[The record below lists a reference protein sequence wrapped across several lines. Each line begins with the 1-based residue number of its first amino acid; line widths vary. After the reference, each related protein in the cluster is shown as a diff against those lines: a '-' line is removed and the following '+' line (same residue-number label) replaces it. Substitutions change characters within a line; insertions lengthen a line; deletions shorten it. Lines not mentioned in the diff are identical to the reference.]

1 MIDLPLYEGLLRMI
15 DWQVPFLDVLGIDST
30 RAGASF
36 PFSGGFI
43 TEILPTIDDKFVV
56 VSAATGKHVGN
67 VVQFLREGGH
77 LEAGGEK
84 DIPMSVIKD
93 ALGSWLGTQ
102 NSEEAVE
109 SLKSVGVIAEKVSK
123 PSDIVKDPH
132 IAARHN
138 LVPVESATYGRYT
151 VPAPV
156 PRLSRTPGQVRSLG
170 PRLGEHNTLL
180 KAPVI
185 KTEASP
191 DLAPAL
197 AEGVVEAS

>member
-1 MIDLPLYEGLLRMI
+1 MIDLPLYEGLFRMI

-36 PFSGGFI
+36 PFAGGFI
-43 TEILPTIDDKFVV
+43 TEILPTIDGKFVV

-67 VVQFLREGGH
+67 VVDFLQEGGH
-77 LEAGGEK
+77 LEVKGED
-84 DIPMSVIKD
+84 DIPVSVIKD
-93 ALGSWLGTQ
+93 ALGAWLGTQ
-102 NSEEAVE
+102 NSDEAVA

-123 PSDIVKDPH
+123 PSDITKDPH

-138 LVPVESATYGRYT
+138 LVPVESEEYGKFT

-170 PRLGEHNTLL
+170 PKLGAHNQLL
-180 KAPVI
+180 N
-185 KTEASP
+185 
-191 DLAPAL
+191 APATKNNVSQGSSPAL
-197 AEGVVEAS
+197 SVASVEAG